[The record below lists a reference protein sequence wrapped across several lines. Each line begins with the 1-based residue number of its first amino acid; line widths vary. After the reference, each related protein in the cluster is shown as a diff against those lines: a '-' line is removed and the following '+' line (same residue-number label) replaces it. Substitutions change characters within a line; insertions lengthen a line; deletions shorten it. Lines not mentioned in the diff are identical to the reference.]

1 MHPVL
6 VVLST
11 LPPILLNPLAHV
23 EHSPL
28 PGPLNLLS
36 VPHGVTVL
44 LPSHQLPAAHEMH
57 AVRVF
62 ASSPPLV
69 LEPTGQSSHLVA
81 AVAAE
86 YILSLPQLTQLVFSV
101 FEYLPGR
108 QRTRLLEPSHAYPAG
123 HDEHAVCVSSVL
135 PVVYEPD
142 VHVEHSDFPLSLYSV
157 LVPQLEHVVAPAF
170 ENLPAGHTLLELVPS
185 HVEPAAHFSHPVWVV
200 REPPVV
206 LKPGEHSAH
215 VLGVPVP
222 AAYLLS

>member
-6 VVLST
+6 VVLSA
-11 LPPILLNPLAHV
+11 LPPVLLNPLAHV

-36 VPHGVTVL
+36 APHGVTML
-44 LPSHQLPAAHEMH
+44 PPSHQLPAAHAVH

-62 ASSPPLV
+62 ASPPLV
-69 LEPTGQSSHLVA
+69 LEPAGQTSHLVA

-86 YILSLPQLTQLVFSV
+86 YILSLPQLTQLVCSL
-101 FEYLPGR
+101 FEYLPGT
-108 QRTRLLEPSHAYPAG
+108 QRTSLLEPSHAYPTG
-123 HDEHAVCVSSVL
+123 HDEQVVRVSSVF
-135 PVVYEPD
+135 PDVYEPD
-142 VHVEHSDFPLSLYSV
+142 VHVEHSDFPLSLYSL

-185 HVEPAAHFSHPVWVV
+185 HVEPAAHSSHPVWVV

-206 LKPGEHSAH
+206 VKPARHTLQELAGAF
-215 VLGVPVP
+215 
-222 AAYLLS
+222 

>member
-6 VVLST
+6 VVLSA
-11 LPPILLNPLAHV
+11 LPPVLLNPLAHV

-36 VPHGVTVL
+36 APHGVTVL
-44 LPSHQLPAAHEMH
+44 LPSHELPAAHAVH
-57 AVRVF
+57 TVRVF
-62 ASSPPLV
+62 ASPPLV
-69 LEPTGQSSHLVA
+69 LDPVGQTSHLVA

-86 YILSLPQLTQLVFSV
+86 YILSLPQLTQLVCSL
-101 FEYLPGR
+101 FEYLPGT
-108 QRTRLLEPSHAYPAG
+108 QRTSLLEPSHAYPAG
-123 HDEHAVCVSSVL
+123 HAEQVVRVSSVF
-135 PVVYEPD
+135 PDVYEPE
-142 VHVEHSDFPLSLYSV
+142 VHVEHSDFPLSLYSL
-157 LVPQLEHVVAPAF
+157 LVPQLKHVVAPTP